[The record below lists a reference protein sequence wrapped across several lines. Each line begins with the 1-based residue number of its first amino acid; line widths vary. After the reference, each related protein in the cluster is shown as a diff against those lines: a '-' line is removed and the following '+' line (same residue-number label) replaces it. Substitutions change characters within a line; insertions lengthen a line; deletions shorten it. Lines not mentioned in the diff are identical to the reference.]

1 MIFLTFDQLGVSIAQ
16 PLIDLVGNF
25 FQFIPGLVGA
35 FVVLIVGY
43 LVGWVV
49 YFILN
54 RFFSVIQLDTIL
66 IKKTNLSKRVGD
78 LKFSHILA
86 VISKWYIFILFL
98 TPAASLIRLEALSDF
113 LVRVSF
119 WIPNLIAGV
128 LIALLGLIAA
138 DYSYSRI
145 IETKAKGAEL
155 IAKLVRWVIFI
166 FILLIALEQI
176 GIDVSVAENSFLLIL
191 GGLMLGVGIAVGLS
205 FGKALETPAA
215 NWVKSHSKKK

>member
-145 IETKAKGAEL
+145 IETKAKGEEL

-166 FILLIALEQI
+166 FILMII
-176 GIDVSVAENSFLLIL
+176 
-191 GGLMLGVGIAVGLS
+191 M
-205 FGKALETPAA
+205 
-215 NWVKSHSKKK
+215 